1 MKSLLIKD
9 LVKQAAEIL
18 KQSDIADYDID
29 SWLLAEHVFHINKTK
44 LYIYPDM
51 ETDEKQGRK
60 YLDLIEKRASHIPLQ
75 HLTGIQEFMGMEFI
89 VDENVLIPRQDTEI
103 LVEEL
108 IKYVN
113 AEKRTLKVLDMCT
126 GSGCIAVSVDKLC
139 ENTVVQAVDISK
151 KALAVAEKN
160 NLKHHG
166 NVKFICSDMFERVEG
181 KFDVIVSNPP
191 YIETEEMKQLM
202 PEVRDH
208 EPHSALD
215 GTEDGLKFYR
225 IICSNL
231 SRYLSENGAVFFEIG
246 YNQGKT
252 VPELLKQNGF
262 ENIKVVKDL
271 SKNDRVVVAKWK

>member
-1 MKSLLIKD
+1 
-9 LVKQAAEIL
+9 
-18 KQSDIADYDID
+18 
-29 SWLLAEHVFHINKTK
+29 
-44 LYIYPDM
+44 
-51 ETDEKQGRK
+51 
-60 YLDLIEKRASHIPLQ
+60 
-75 HLTGIQEFMGMEFI
+75 
-89 VDENVLIPRQDTEI
+89 
-103 LVEEL
+103 
-108 IKYVN
+108 
-113 AEKRTLKVLDMCT
+113 
-126 GSGCIAVSVDKLC
+126 
-139 ENTVVQAVDISK
+139 
-151 KALAVAEKN
+151 
-160 NLKHHG
+160 
-166 NVKFICSDMFERVEG
+166 MFEKVEG

-231 SRYLSENGAVFFEIG
+231 SQYLSENGAVFFEIG

-271 SKNDRVVVAKWK
+271 SKNDRVVVAKRK